1 MPDPCQKKRIMNL
14 AIVYQWYQ
22 KSVRQFLLFTP
33 VMLALTSHAQNLYS
47 VSGKVVSRN
56 GEVLMGNV
64 VALSVT
70 DSSFLKGNSFL
81 EGYFE
86 LAGLERREV
95 LLKLTSLQFKDT
107 VFRVVFNEKQS
118 VQLGVIVVND
128 GMRVL
133 DAVEIVGDVP
143 LFNARPDGVL
153 QVNVAN
159 TVLATSNSVNEI
171 LTRTPQV
178 TVDDDGISVFGK
190 GQAILY
196 LNGRRITTERLSSIS
211 ASQVKSIEVIS
222 NPSAIYDAE
231 GKAVIN
237 IITKDNLQ
245 DGYRVTA
252 QQQVTWSD
260 MAGTATSTILNL
272 NYKRRKVDVSGN
284 YDLRLGN
291 DAERLYTSRVRP
303 DPEDYLHS
311 DLLWDQQRDY
321 QNVSK
326 YSLGVSYDLNGK
338 GYASLEYNGSYENTD
353 DLTRNRN
360 HIVTHEEDGLYTS
373 RVTRAGLIRNNS
385 ATVNLSTVLDT
396 LGSSFFA
403 GGQFSK
409 FNASLQDAI
418 VEDNVVNEEAI
429 SGILKSNQ
437 QSDVTIINP
446 QVDFVRVYR
455 GGHRLSIG
463 AKLSYA
469 RIVSHLKFY
478 KAAGENDYELD
489 SERSNDFE
497 YAETVP
503 AAYAQYDGKL
513 NDAISY
519 ALGIRS
525 EWTRYTLNT
534 TVQDHGIFRAS
545 YINVFPNA
553 QINIALS
560 KVKLRAAYTSRITR
574 PPYQALSPSLIYQ
587 DAFTSIEGNP
597 DLRPEKT
604 HAFEIGAALDMFD
617 LKGGYNY
624 AVDPLSGAALR
635 GNSDKS
641 YVLKN
646 LNFRSSHLYFAAL
659 SASANTA
666 WLTSTTTVSV
676 SYNKLTDDQYGYKQV
691 GVRPQVYIYS
701 SNKIKVGNIITVHV
715 LGWYLGEKYYS
726 LRYNKSRSIV
736 TIGVEKEL
744 FNKAVKC
751 SLTANDIFNTTN
763 AAGTYDVGETFVTY
777 NRIFNLNYYRFAL
790 IYTFGQLKKTQYRS
804 KSTGEVENSR
814 VR

>member
-1 MPDPCQKKRIMNL
+1 MNL
-14 AIVYQWYQ
+14 AIVYQSYQ
-22 KSVRQFLLFTP
+22 KSGKHFLGFLFVLLT
-33 VMLALTSHAQNLYS
+33 LAGGAQDLHT
-47 VSGKVVSRN
+47 VSGRVVSRS

-70 DSSFLKGNSFL
+70 DSSFVKGNSFL
-81 EGYFE
+81 EGDFE
-86 LAGLERREV
+86 LAGLDRREV

-107 VFRVVFNEKQS
+107 LFRVVFNEKQS

-159 TVLATSNSVNEI
+159 TVLATSNSVNER

-196 LNGRRITTERLSSIS
+196 LNGKRVPAERLASLS

-252 QQQVTWSD
+252 QQQLTWSD
-260 MAGTATSTILNL
+260 MAGAASNSILNF
-272 NYKRRKVDVSGN
+272 NYKRSKVDVSGN

-291 DAERLYTSRVRP
+291 DAELLYTSRVRP
-303 DPEDYLHS
+303 DQEDYLHS
-311 DLLWDQQRDY
+311 DLVWDFQRDLK
-321 QNVSK
+321 NISK

-338 GYASLEYNGSYENTD
+338 GYASVEYNGSYESTD

-360 HIVTHEEDGLYTS
+360 HIVTLDEDGLYTS

-385 ATVNLSTVLDT
+385 ATVNFSTVLDT
-396 LGSSFFA
+396 LGSSLFI
-403 GGQFSK
+403 GGQFSNYTAT
-409 FNASLQDAI
+409 FHDNID
-418 VEDNVVNEEAI
+418 EDNVVNNEEV
-429 SGILKSNQ
+429 SRILKSDQNN
-437 QSDVTIINP
+437 DITIINP
-446 QVDFVRVYR
+446 QTDFVKVYAR
-455 GGHRLSIG
+455 GHRLSIG

-469 RIVSHLKFY
+469 KIESQLEFY
-478 KAAGENDYELD
+478 RATENGYEPD
-489 SERSNDFE
+489 TDRSNDFAYE
-497 YAETVP
+497 ETVP
-503 AAYAQYDGKL
+503 AAYIQYDG
-513 NDAISY
+513 
-519 ALGIRS
+519 ALTKTITYGLGMRS

-534 TVQDHGIFRAS
+534 TVQDNGIFRSS
-545 YINVFPNA
+545 YINFFPNA
-553 QINIALS
+553 QMSVALN

-574 PPYQALSPSLIYQ
+574 PSYQSLSPTLIYQ

-597 DLRPEKT
+597 ELRPEKT
-604 HAFEIGAALDMFD
+604 HAFEVGAALSMFD
-617 LKGGYNY
+617 FKVGYNY
-624 AVDPLSGAALR
+624 TIDPMSGAALR
-635 GNSDKS
+635 GDSDKS

-646 LNFRSSHLYFAAL
+646 LNFRTGHLYFATV
-659 SASANTA
+659 SASFNTS
-666 WLTSTTTVSV
+666 WLTSTSSVSV
-676 SYNKLTDDQYGYKQV
+676 SYNKFTDDQYGYKQV
-691 GVRPQVYIYS
+691 GVRPQIYIYS
-701 SNKIKVGNIITVHV
+701 SNKINVGNIVTVNV
-715 LGWYLGEKYYS
+715 IGWYLGEKYYS

-736 TIGVEKEL
+736 AVGVEREL
-744 FNKAVKC
+744 FHKAIKC
-751 SLTANDIFNTTN
+751 TLTANDIFKTN
-763 AAGTYDVGETFVTY
+763 SAAGTYDVGETFVTY
-777 NRIFNLNYYRFAL
+777 DRTYNLNYYRFTLA
-790 IYTFGQLKKTQYRS
+790 YTFGQLKKIQYKS
-804 KSTGEVENSR
+804 KSTGEAENSR

>member
-1 MPDPCQKKRIMNL
+1 MNL
-14 AIVYQWYQ
+14 AIVYQSYQ
-22 KSVRQFLLFTP
+22 KSGKHFLGFLFVLLT
-33 VMLALTSHAQNLYS
+33 LAGGAQDLHT
-47 VSGKVVSRN
+47 VSGRVVSRS

-70 DSSFLKGNSFL
+70 DSSFVKGNSFL
-81 EGYFE
+81 EGDFE
-86 LAGLERREV
+86 LAGLDRREV

-107 VFRVVFNEKQS
+107 LFRVVFNEKQS

-196 LNGRRITTERLSSIS
+196 LNGKRVPAERLASLS

-252 QQQVTWSD
+252 QQQLTWSD
-260 MAGTATSTILNL
+260 MAGAASNSILNF
-272 NYKRRKVDVSGN
+272 NYKRSKVDVSGN

-291 DAERLYTSRVRP
+291 DAELLYTSRVRP
-303 DPEDYLHS
+303 DQDDYLHS
-311 DLLWDQQRDY
+311 DLVWDFQRDLK
-321 QNVSK
+321 NISK

-338 GYASLEYNGSYENTD
+338 GYASVEYNGSYESTD

-360 HIVTHEEDGLYTS
+360 HIVTLDEDGLYTS

-396 LGSSFFA
+396 LGSSLFI
-403 GGQFSK
+403 GGQFSNYTAT
-409 FNASLQDAI
+409 FHDNID
-418 VEDNVVNEEAI
+418 EDNVVNSEEV
-429 SGILKSNQ
+429 SRILKSDQNN
-437 QSDVTIINP
+437 DITIINP
-446 QVDFVRVYR
+446 QTDFVKVYAR
-455 GGHRLSIG
+455 GHRLSIG

-469 RIVSHLKFY
+469 KIESQLEFY
-478 KAAGENDYELD
+478 RATGENGYEPD
-489 SERSNDFE
+489 TERSNDFAYE
-497 YAETVP
+497 ETVP
-503 AAYAQYDGKL
+503 AAYIQYDG
-513 NDAISY
+513 
-519 ALGIRS
+519 ALTKTITYGLGMRS

-534 TVQDHGIFRAS
+534 TVQDNGIFRSS
-545 YINVFPNA
+545 YINFFPNA
-553 QINIALS
+553 QMSVALN

-574 PPYQALSPSLIYQ
+574 PSYQSLSPTLIYQ

-597 DLRPEKT
+597 ELRPEKT
-604 HAFEIGAALDMFD
+604 HAFEVCAALSMFD
-617 LKGGYNY
+617 FKVGYNY
-624 AVDPLSGAALR
+624 TIDPMSGAALR
-635 GNSDKS
+635 GDSDKS

-646 LNFRSSHLYFAAL
+646 LNFRSGHLYFATV
-659 SASANTA
+659 SASFNTS
-666 WLTSTTTVSV
+666 WLTSTNSVSV
-676 SYNKLTDDQYGYKQV
+676 SYNKFTDDQYGYKQV
-691 GVRPQVYIYS
+691 GVRPQIYIYS
-701 SNKIKVGNIITVHV
+701 SNKINVGNIVTVNV
-715 LGWYLGEKYYS
+715 IGWYLGEKYYS

-736 TIGVEKEL
+736 AVGVEREL
-744 FNKAVKC
+744 FHKAIKC
-751 SLTANDIFNTTN
+751 TLTANDIFKTN
-763 AAGTYDVGETFVTY
+763 SAAGTYDVGETFVTY
-777 NRIFNLNYYRFAL
+777 DRTYNLNYYRFTL
-790 IYTFGQLKKTQYRS
+790 TYTFGQLKKIQYKS
-804 KSTGEVENSR
+804 KSTGEAENSR

>member
-1 MPDPCQKKRIMNL
+1 MNL
-14 AIVYQWYQ
+14 AIVYQSYQ
-22 KSVRQFLLFTP
+22 KSGKFFLGFLFVLLT
-33 VMLALTSHAQNLYS
+33 LAGGAQDLHT
-47 VSGKVVSRN
+47 VSGRVVSRS

-64 VALSVT
+64 VALSVA
-70 DSSFLKGNSFL
+70 DSSFVKGNSFL
-81 EGYFE
+81 EGDFE
-86 LAGLERREV
+86 LAGLDRREV

-107 VFRVVFNEKQS
+107 LFRVVFNEKQS

-159 TVLATSNSVNEI
+159 TVLATSSSVNEI

-196 LNGRRITTERLSSIS
+196 LNGKRVPAERLASLS

-252 QQQVTWSD
+252 QQQLTWSD
-260 MAGTATSTILNL
+260 MAGAASSSILNF
-272 NYKRRKVDVSGN
+272 NYKRSKVDVSGN

-291 DAERLYTSRVRP
+291 DAELLYTSRVRP
-303 DPEDYLHS
+303 DQEDYLHS
-311 DLLWDQQRDY
+311 DLVWDFQRDLK
-321 QNVSK
+321 NISK

-338 GYASLEYNGSYENTD
+338 GYASVEYNGSYESTD

-360 HIVTHEEDGLYTS
+360 HIVTLDEDGLYTS
-373 RVTRAGLIRNNS
+373 CVTRAGLIRNNS

-396 LGSSFFA
+396 LGSSLFI
-403 GGQFSK
+403 GGQFSNYTAT
-409 FNASLQDAI
+409 FRDNID
-418 VEDNVVNEEAI
+418 EDNVVNNEEV
-429 SGILKSNQ
+429 SRILKSDQNN
-437 QSDVTIINP
+437 DITIINP
-446 QVDFVRVYR
+446 QTDFVKVYA

-469 RIVSHLKFY
+469 KIESKLEFY
-478 KAAGENDYELD
+478 RATGENGYEPD
-489 SERSNDFE
+489 TDRSNDFA

-503 AAYAQYDGKL
+503 AAYIQYDG
-513 NDAISY
+513 
-519 ALGIRS
+519 ALTKTTTYGLGMRS

-534 TVQDHGIFRAS
+534 TVQDNGIFRSS
-545 YINVFPNA
+545 YINFFPNA
-553 QINIALS
+553 QMSVALN

-574 PPYQALSPSLIYQ
+574 PSYQSLSPTLIYQ

-597 DLRPEKT
+597 ELRPEKT
-604 HAFEIGAALDMFD
+604 HAFEVGAALSMFD
-617 LKGGYNY
+617 FKVGYNY
-624 AVDPLSGAALR
+624 TIDPMSGAALR
-635 GNSDKS
+635 GDSDKS

-646 LNFRSSHLYFAAL
+646 LNFRSGHLYFATV
-659 SASANTA
+659 SASFNTS
-666 WLTSTTTVSV
+666 WLTSTSSVSV
-676 SYNKLTDDQYGYKQV
+676 SYNKFTDDQYGYKQV
-691 GVRPQVYIYS
+691 GVRPQIYIYS
-701 SNKIKVGNIITVHV
+701 SNKINVGNIVTVNV
-715 LGWYLGEKYYS
+715 IGWYLGEKYYS

-736 TIGVEKEL
+736 AVGVEREL
-744 FNKAVKC
+744 FHKAIKC
-751 SLTANDIFNTTN
+751 TLTANDIFKTN
-763 AAGTYDVGETFVTY
+763 SAAGTYDVGETFVTY
-777 NRIFNLNYYRFAL
+777 DRTYNLNYYRFTL
-790 IYTFGQLKKTQYRS
+790 TYTFGQLKKIQYKS
-804 KSTGEVENSR
+804 KSTGEAENSR